1 MERWKRSLDGADT
14 YCEICSRECINR
26 YCDECAPA
34 APPPAATVNFHP
46 EARLQGHKDRVY
58 DLAWEPDGRRLASVG
73 QVGGFVWNG
82 AEERV
87 TLEGDEL
94 MRVCWDGAA
103 HVLCGDSLG
112 KIRVCSAFDGR
123 PAATLDTSQDDEI
136 YGLEVLPGDG
146 RLAVGAG
153 ETAQVW
159 DVAAASRVA
168 RTTFARAEAGVV
180 FGGERNPEARAYV
193 FDIAVRGRVLCC
205 ALSDGTT
212 RLLDARTLQAIGSL
226 DAHAQRG
233 SCALA
238 VAVAPEPAAPLL
250 ASADQSGAVLLY
262 DMRRLGD
269 GPVAE
274 SQLPGGIHALAFV
287 GSGPL
292 VVSGGNDGTLRAHET
307 RGMAVEGSATVVNK
321 VLCIEAAPD
330 PAAPRVASAG
340 GTGNVISDAG
350 INVWRIE
357 SGPADFA
364 ARVRELL

>member
-1 MERWKRSLDGADT
+1 M
-14 YCEICSRECINR
+14 
-26 YCDECAPA
+26 
-34 APPPAATVNFHP
+34 
-46 EARLQGHKDRVY
+46 
-58 DLAWEPDGRRLASVG
+58 
-73 QVGGFVWNG
+73 
-82 AEERV
+82 
-87 TLEGDEL
+87 
-94 MRVCWDGAA
+94 
-103 HVLCGDSLG
+103 
-112 KIRVCSAFDGR
+112 
-123 PAATLDTSQDDEI
+123 
-136 YGLEVLPGDG
+136 
-146 RLAVGAG
+146 
-153 ETAQVW
+153 
-159 DVAAASRVA
+159 
-168 RTTFARAEAGVV
+168 
-180 FGGERNPEARAYV
+180 
-193 FDIAVRGRVLCC
+193 RGRVLCC

-226 DAHAQRG
+226 SDHSDRG

-307 RGMAVEGSATVVNK
+307 RGMAVEGFTTVVNK

-330 PAAPRVASAG
+330 PAAPRLASAG

-350 INVWRIE
+350 INVWRVE